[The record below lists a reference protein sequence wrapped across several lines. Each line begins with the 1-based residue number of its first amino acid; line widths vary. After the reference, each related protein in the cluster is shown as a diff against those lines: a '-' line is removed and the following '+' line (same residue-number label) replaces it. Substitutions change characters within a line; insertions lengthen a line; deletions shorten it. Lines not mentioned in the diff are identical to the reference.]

1 MSVKEIP
8 FENKGFYVFHFK
20 GNKSKPVFSSE
31 QQHILTK
38 GELYSLCLIKKGE
51 TSFIINNERIQ
62 VAQNHLLLTN
72 PSSRVNGS
80 SVSKSW
86 DCEVYLIFFTLDFS
100 FKLDFQ
106 EDFFEVTKKSLAL
119 NDSYIWSL
127 SNQDSTNFSNLF
139 KQFIHYDRQESSYL
153 FKNQIIKSLTEILF
167 CEIARLGSQ
176 NLRNTPAIPSR
187 KREILA
193 NFHLLLKKSFHKEH
207 MVQFYAMELGITA
220 KHLSVITKE
229 LTGKSAIELIQNVLV
244 EEAKSLLCQGL
255 SMREIAMKLHFSDQS
270 FFGKFFKRNVGIS
283 PKEFRQNLY
292 LNKVD

>member
-31 QQHILTK
+31 QQHILKK

-62 VAQNHLLLTN
+62 VAQNHLLLTS
-72 PSSRVNGS
+72 PSSRVNSS
-80 SVSKSW
+80 SVAKSW
-86 DCEVYLIFFTLDFS
+86 DCEVYLLFFTLDFT

-106 EDFFEVTKKSLAL
+106 QEFFDVTQKSLAI

-127 SNQDSTNFSNLF
+127 SNQDAINLSNLF
-139 KQFIHYDRQESSYL
+139 KQFIHYDRQASTYL
-153 FKNQIIKSLTEILF
+153 FKSQIVKSLTEILF

-176 NLRNTPAIPSR
+176 NLRNTRAIPSR

-207 MVQFYAMELGITA
+207 MVQFYAVELGITA

-255 SMREIAMKLHFSDQS
+255 PMREIAMKLHFSDQS

-292 LNKVD
+292 LNNVD

>member
-1 MSVKEIP
+1 MSVQEIP

-51 TSFIINNERIQ
+51 TSFVINNERIQ

-119 NDSYIWSL
+119 NDSYICYPTRIRPTFPTYSSSL
-127 SNQDSTNFSNLF
+127 FTTIGKNLA
-139 KQFIHYDRQESSYL
+139 ISS
-153 FKNQIIKSLTEILF
+153 KI
-167 CEIARLGSQ
+167 RL
-176 NLRNTPAIPSR
+176 
-187 KREILA
+187 
-193 NFHLLLKKSFHKEH
+193 
-207 MVQFYAMELGITA
+207 
-220 KHLSVITKE
+220 
-229 LTGKSAIELIQNVLV
+229 
-244 EEAKSLLCQGL
+244 
-255 SMREIAMKLHFSDQS
+255 
-270 FFGKFFKRNVGIS
+270 
-283 PKEFRQNLY
+283 
-292 LNKVD
+292 